1 MTGHV
6 LTLNAG
12 SSSIKFALF
21 DLEAAGDDAWRPD
34 WAGVADGLGSERDA
48 VVRIRDRTGMT
59 VHDATLGAQATHDG
73 ALAALLGWRAAQA
86 GALRIAAVGHR
97 VVHGGTQFTEPVAV
111 DDAAVAAIDGL
122 ASLAPLHQP
131 HNAAGIRAARQAFG
145 EVPHVACF
153 DTAFHAVQP
162 AVNQRFAIP
171 RRLHDAGIRR
181 YGFHGLSYESIVA
194 QLDRLDPALVRSR
207 VIVAHLG
214 NGASLCALDAGRS
227 VATTMSFSPLDGLTM
242 GTRCGQL
249 DAAVVLHL
257 LREEGMSADAIATL
271 LYRQSGLIGLSGI
284 SGDVRELEASTDPAA
299 AEALD
304 HFVEQVV
311 QGIGRMAAALR
322 GIDAIVF
329 TGGIGENAA
338 TLRERMVRG
347 CAWLGA
353 ELDAEANRHH
363 GGRITTLDSR
373 VAAHVVRTDEEAVIA
388 GHAARVAGLARHDS
402 PTRAQAPARSRIDR
416 LGGEAP
422 KADGLGGGSPGI
434 DANQVDSRAIDGL
447 GIDSPG
453 LIAPSRA
460 TLPHRRN

>member
-21 DLEAAGDDAWRPD
+21 DLAAAGDDAWRPD
-34 WAGVADGLGSERDA
+34 WSGLADGLRSARDA
-48 VVRIRDRTGMT
+48 AVRIRDRSGVM

-97 VVHGGTQFTEPVAV
+97 VVHGGTQFTAPVAV

-131 HNAAGIRAARQAFG
+131 HNVAGIRAARQAFG

-171 RRLHDAGIRR
+171 RRFHDAGIRR

-194 QLDRLDPALVRSR
+194 QLDRLDPALARSR
-207 VIVAHLG
+207 MVVAHLG
-214 NGASLCALDAGRS
+214 NGASLCALDGGRS
-227 VATTMSFSPLDGLTM
+227 VATTMSFSSLDGLTM
-242 GTRCGQL
+242 GTCCGQL

-257 LREEGMSADAIATL
+257 LREDAMSADAIATL
-271 LYRQSGLIGLSGI
+271 LYRQSGLLGLSGL

-329 TGGIGENAA
+329 TGGIGENAV
-338 TLRERMVRG
+338 TLRARMVQG
-347 CAWLGA
+347 CEWLGA
-353 ELDAEANRHH
+353 ALDHEANRGHAA
-363 GGRITTLDSR
+363 RITTDGSR
-373 VAAHVVRTDEEAVIA
+373 LAAYVVRTDEEAVIA
-388 GHAARVAGLARHDS
+388 RHTMRVTGLARHAD
-402 PTRAQAPARSRIDR
+402 PAR
-416 LGGEAP
+416 EAP
-422 KADGLGGGSPGI
+422 RSDTARGAATSP
-434 DANQVDSRAIDGL
+434 A
-447 GIDSPG
+447 
-453 LIAPSRA
+453 APRG
-460 TLPHRRN
+460 H